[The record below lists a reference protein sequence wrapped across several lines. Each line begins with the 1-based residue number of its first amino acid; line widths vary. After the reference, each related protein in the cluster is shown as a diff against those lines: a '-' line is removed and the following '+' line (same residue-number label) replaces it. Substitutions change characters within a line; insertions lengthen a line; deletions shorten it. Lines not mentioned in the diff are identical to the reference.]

1 MHVDATHKDA
11 DAALARLKRF
21 SHWLSWACR
30 LAMVALLLP
39 SVLTWAFYSGDAAM
53 VDLGHGLQPVD
64 SLDLRTWQ
72 RVFYEVVV
80 VVPLALAMMALW
92 HSQRCLQ
99 AFSRGFV
106 FTQEV
111 VYGLRA
117 VSGWVA
123 VGAVVDELLSVLVPV
138 ALSWYLPEGER
149 MVAWSF
155 GGKMP
160 LVFVFAGLVWV
171 MAEVIAQGQRLERE
185 NREFV

>member
-1 MHVDATHKDA
+1 MHVDVTCKGA
-11 DAALARLKRF
+11 DAELVRLQRF
-21 SHWLSWACR
+21 SRWLSWACR

-39 SVLTWAFYSGDAAM
+39 TVLSWLFYSGDAAL
-53 VDLGHGLQPVD
+53 VDLGHGLRPVE
-64 SLDLRTWQ
+64 SLGLRPWQ
-72 RVFYEVVV
+72 RVLHEVIYL
-80 VVPLALAMMALW
+80 VPLALAMMALW
-92 HSQRCLQ
+92 HSQRCLK
-99 AFSRGFV
+99 AFSRGRV
-106 FTQEV
+106 FAEEV

-123 VGAVVDELLSVLVPV
+123 VGAVVDELLGVLLPV
-138 ALSWYLPEGER
+138 LLSWHLPDGER
-149 MVAWSF
+149 MLAWSF